1 MQSIGSRRWYALA
14 TVSAAQ
20 FLAVADAFI
29 VNVAIPSIRAD
40 LHASGAAIEAIIA
53 VYQITYAALVI
64 TGGRLGDI
72 FGRKRMFLLGVIGFT
87 LASLWCGLAPNA
99 AILILAR
106 GVQGATAALMVPQV
120 LASIHTLFPDA
131 ARARAFSIFGLAIGL
146 GAAVGFM
153 AGGWLVTLDL
163 AGMGWRAIFGVN
175 VPLGVA
181 IVLAAA
187 VLMPSLPRVANTKL
201 DVPGAAVLL
210 FGLLGLIV
218 PLMLG
223 REFGWPWWCW
233 LLMAAGVSTL
243 AGFLR
248 LERRVAMPLIDLALL
263 EDRAF
268 LFGMAATACF
278 FLGNLSFYFVLTLFM
293 QNGLGF
299 SAFNAALTVLPL
311 SFAFVVG
318 TRLSGGRLIEGCV
331 VQALGL
337 ASAATLI
344 ATIAQPTMWMLMM
357 PLVVFGYGQ
366 GMVLAP
372 LFSAVLTNVR
382 HAHAGSGAGIL
393 TTMQQIANGTG
404 VVIVGAVYLSVHT
417 VHGDRTAM
425 LISLGVL
432 ACTVAGTVSALYRI
446 TYGSAATRPVL
457 GTRSG
462 SPAE

>member
-1 MQSIGSRRWYALA
+1 MDTHTSRRWYALA

-29 VNVAIPSIRAD
+29 VNVAIPAIRAD

-72 FGRKRMFLLGVIGFT
+72 FGRKRIFLLGVTGFT

-106 GVQGATAALMVPQV
+106 AVQGAMAALMVPQV

-163 AGMGWRAIFGVN
+163 AGMGWRAIFCVN
-175 VPLGVA
+175 VPIGLA
-181 IVLAAA
+181 IAGAAA
-187 VLMPSLPRVANTKL
+187 MLMPALPRVADTRL
-201 DVPGAAVLL
+201 DVPGATVLL
-210 FGLLGLIV
+210 LGLLGLIV

-233 LLMAAGVSTL
+233 LMIAAGFVAL

-248 LERRVAMPLIDLALL
+248 LERRVANPLIDLSLL
-263 EDRAF
+263 DDRAF

-278 FLGNLSFYFVLTLFM
+278 FLGNLSFYFVLTLYM

-311 SFAFVVG
+311 SFAFVIG

-337 ASAATLI
+337 AATAALV
-344 ATIAQPTMWMLMM
+344 ATIPQPTMWMLMAS
-357 PLVVFGYGQ
+357 LAVFGYGQ

-393 TTMQQIANGTG
+393 TTTQQIANGTG

-417 VHGDRTAM
+417 LYGDRAAM
-425 LISLGVL
+425 LTSLAVL
-432 ACTVAGTVSALYRI
+432 SCTIAGTIVALA
-446 TYGSAATRPVL
+446 TCGSAARSPAL

>member
-1 MQSIGSRRWYALA
+1 MDTHPSRRWYALA

-29 VNVAIPSIRAD
+29 VNVAIPAIRAD
-40 LHASGAAIEAIIA
+40 LHASGAEIEAIIA

-72 FGRKRMFLLGVIGFT
+72 IGRKPIFLLGVLGFT
-87 LASLWCGLAPNA
+87 LASLWCGLAPSA

-106 GVQGATAALMVPQV
+106 CVQGATAALMVPQV

-153 AGGWLVTLDL
+153 AGGWLVTLNL
-163 AGMGWRAIFGVN
+163 AGMGWRAIFCVN
-175 VPLGVA
+175 VPIGLA
-181 IVLAAA
+181 IVGAAA
-187 VLMPSLPRVANTKL
+187 MLMPALPRVTNTRL

-210 FGLLGLIV
+210 VGLLGLIV

-223 REFGWPWWCW
+223 REFGWSWWCW
-233 LLMAAGVSTL
+233 LMIAAGVAAL

-248 LERRVAMPLIDLALL
+248 LERRVANPLIDLALL
-263 EDRAF
+263 DDRVF

-278 FLGNLSFYFVLTLFM
+278 FLGNLSFYFVLTLYM
-293 QNGLGF
+293 QSGLGF
-299 SAFNAALTVLPL
+299 SAFDAALTVLPL
-311 SFAFVVG
+311 SFAFVIG

-337 ASAATLI
+337 AATAAVV
-344 ATIAQPTMWMLMM
+344 ATISQPTMWMLMAV
-357 PLVVFGYGQ
+357 LAVFGYGQ

-372 LFSAVLTNVR
+372 LFSTVLTNVR

-393 TTMQQIANGTG
+393 TTTQQIANGTG
-404 VVIVGAVYLSVHT
+404 VVIIGAVFLSVHT
-417 VHGDRTAM
+417 LYGDRAAM
-425 LISLGVL
+425 LTSLAVL
-432 ACTVAGTVSALYRI
+432 ACTIAGTIVALA
-446 TYGSAATRPVL
+446 TCGSAARSPVL

>member
-1 MQSIGSRRWYALA
+1 MDTHTSRRWYALA

-29 VNVAIPSIRAD
+29 VNVAIPAIRAD

-72 FGRKRMFLLGVIGFT
+72 FGRKPIFLLGVLGFT
-87 LASLWCGLAPNA
+87 LASLWCGLAPSA

-106 GVQGATAALMVPQV
+106 CVQGATAALMVPQV

-163 AGMGWRAIFGVN
+163 AGMGWRAIFCVN
-175 VPLGVA
+175 VPIGLA
-181 IVLAAA
+181 IIGAAA
-187 VLMPSLPRVANTKL
+187 MLMPALPRVADARL

-210 FGLLGLIV
+210 LGLLGMIV

-223 REFGWPWWCW
+223 REFAWPWWCW
-233 LLMAAGVSTL
+233 LMIAAGIAAL

-248 LERRVAMPLIDLALL
+248 LERRVANPLIDLSLL
-263 EDRAF
+263 DDRVF
-268 LFGMAATACF
+268 LLGMAATACF
-278 FLGNLSFYFVLTLFM
+278 FLGNLSFYFVLTLYM

-311 SFAFVVG
+311 SFAFVIG
-318 TRLSGGRLIEGCV
+318 TRRSGGRLIEGCI

-337 ASAATLI
+337 AATAALV
-344 ATIAQPTMWMLMM
+344 ATIAQPTMWMLMAALAM
-357 PLVVFGYGQ
+357 FGYGQ

-372 LFSAVLTNVR
+372 LFNAVLTNVR
-382 HAHAGSGAGIL
+382 HTHAGSGAGIL
-393 TTMQQIANGTG
+393 TTTQQIANGTG
-404 VVIVGAVYLSVHT
+404 VVIVGAIYLSVHT
-417 VHGDRTAM
+417 LHGDRTAM
-425 LISLGVL
+425 LTSLAVL
-432 ACTVAGTVSALYRI
+432 ACTIVGTIVALVTC
-446 TYGSAATRPVL
+446 GSAARSPAPE
-457 GTRSG
+457 TRSG

>member
-1 MQSIGSRRWYALA
+1 MDTHTSRRWYALA

-29 VNVAIPSIRAD
+29 VNVAIPAIRAD
-40 LHASGAAIEAIIA
+40 LHASGAAIEAVIA

-72 FGRKRMFLLGVIGFT
+72 FGRKRIFLLGVTGFT

-106 GVQGATAALMVPQV
+106 AVQGAMAALMVPQV

-163 AGMGWRAIFGVN
+163 AGMGWRAIFCVN
-175 VPLGVA
+175 VPIGLA
-181 IVLAAA
+181 IASAAA
-187 VLMPSLPRVANTKL
+187 MLMPALPRVADTRL
-201 DVPGAAVLL
+201 DVPGATVLL
-210 FGLLGLIV
+210 LGLLGLIV

-233 LLMAAGVSTL
+233 LMIAAGFVAL

-248 LERRVAMPLIDLALL
+248 LERRVANPLIDLSLL
-263 EDRAF
+263 DDRVF

-278 FLGNLSFYFVLTLFM
+278 FLGNLSFYFVLTLYM

-311 SFAFVVG
+311 SFAFVIG

-337 ASAATLI
+337 AATAALV
-344 ATIAQPTMWMLMM
+344 ATIPQPTMWMLMAS
-357 PLVVFGYGQ
+357 LAVFGYGQ

-393 TTMQQIANGTG
+393 TTTQQIANGTG

-417 VHGDRTAM
+417 LYGDRAAM
-425 LISLGVL
+425 LTSLAVL
-432 ACTVAGTVSALYRI
+432 SCTIAGTIVALA
-446 TYGSAATRPVL
+446 TCGSAARSPAL

>member
-1 MQSIGSRRWYALA
+1 MDTHTSRRWYALA

-29 VNVAIPSIRAD
+29 VNVAIPAIRAD
-40 LHASGAAIEAIIA
+40 LHAGGAAIEAIIA

-72 FGRKRMFLLGVIGFT
+72 FGRKPVFLLGVLGFT
-87 LASLWCGLAPNA
+87 LASAWCGLAPSA

-106 GVQGATAALMVPQV
+106 CVQGATAALMVPQV

-163 AGMGWRAIFGVN
+163 AGLGWRAIFCVN
-175 VPLGVA
+175 VPIGLAILGA
-181 IVLAAA
+181 GAA
-187 VLMPSLPRVANTKL
+187 LMPALPSVADTRL

-210 FGLLGLIV
+210 LGLLGLIV

-233 LLMAAGVSTL
+233 LMIAAGIAAL

-248 LERRVAMPLIDLALL
+248 LERRVAHPLIDLTLL
-263 EDRAF
+263 DDRVF

-278 FLGNLSFYFVLTLFM
+278 FLGNLSFYFVLTLYM

-311 SFAFVVG
+311 SVAFVIG
-318 TRLSGGRLIEGCV
+318 TRLSGGRLIEGCL

-337 ASAATLI
+337 AATAAVI
-344 ATIAQPTMWMLMM
+344 AAIAQPTMWMLMAA
-357 PLVVFGYGQ
+357 LVVFGYGQ
-366 GMVLAP
+366 GLVLAP

-393 TTMQQIANGTG
+393 TTTQQIANGTG

-417 VHGDRTAM
+417 MHGDRVAM
-425 LISLGVL
+425 LTSLAVL
-432 ACTVAGTVSALYRI
+432 ACTIVGTIVALATC
-446 TYGSAATRPVL
+446 GSAARSPAL

>member
-1 MQSIGSRRWYALA
+1 MDTHTSRRWYALA

-29 VNVAIPSIRAD
+29 VNVAIPAIRAD
-40 LHASGAAIEAIIA
+40 LHASGAAIEAVIA

-72 FGRKRMFLLGVIGFT
+72 FGRKRIFLLGVTGFT

-106 GVQGATAALMVPQV
+106 AVQGAMAALMVPQV

-146 GAAVGFM
+146 GAALGFM

-163 AGMGWRAIFGVN
+163 AGMGWRAIFCVN
-175 VPLGVA
+175 VPIGLA
-181 IVLAAA
+181 IASAAA
-187 VLMPSLPRVANTKL
+187 MLMPALPRVADTRL
-201 DVPGAAVLL
+201 DVPGATVLL
-210 FGLLGLIV
+210 LGLLGLIV

-233 LLMAAGVSTL
+233 LMIAAGFVAL

-248 LERRVAMPLIDLALL
+248 LERRVANPLIDLSLL
-263 EDRAF
+263 DDRVF

-278 FLGNLSFYFVLTLFM
+278 FLGNLSFYFVLTLYM

-311 SFAFVVG
+311 SFAFVIG

-337 ASAATLI
+337 AATAALV
-344 ATIAQPTMWMLMM
+344 ATIPQPTMWMLMAS
-357 PLVVFGYGQ
+357 LAVFGYGQ

-393 TTMQQIANGTG
+393 TTTQQIANGTG

-417 VHGDRTAM
+417 LYGDRGAM
-425 LISLGVL
+425 LTSLAVL
-432 ACTVAGTVSALYRI
+432 SCTIAGTIVALA
-446 TYGSAATRPVL
+446 TCGSAARSPAL

>member
-1 MQSIGSRRWYALA
+1 MDTHTSRRWYALA

-29 VNVAIPSIRAD
+29 VNVAIPAIRAD

-72 FGRKRMFLLGVIGFT
+72 FGRKRIFLFGVTGFT

-99 AILILAR
+99 AMLILAR
-106 GVQGATAALMVPQV
+106 GMQGATAALMVPQV
-120 LASIHTLFPDA
+120 LASIHMLFPDA
-131 ARARAFSIFGLAIGL
+131 ARVRAFSIFGLAIGL

-163 AGMGWRAIFGVN
+163 AGMGWRAIFCVN
-175 VPLGVA
+175 VPIGLGIA
-181 IVLAAA
+181 GAAT
-187 VLMPSLPRVANTKL
+187 VFMPALPRVADTRL

-210 FGLLGLIV
+210 LGLLGLVV

-223 REFGWPWWCW
+223 REFGWPWRCW
-233 LLMAAGVSTL
+233 LMMTAGLAVL

-248 LERRVAMPLIDLALL
+248 MQRNVSHPLIDLSLL
-263 EDRAF
+263 DDRVF

-278 FLGNLSFYFVLTLFM
+278 FLGNLSFYFVLTLYM
-293 QNGLGF
+293 QNGLGL
-299 SAFNAALTVLPL
+299 SAFNAALTVLPM
-311 SFAFVVG
+311 SFAFVIG
-318 TRLSGGRLIEGCV
+318 TRLSGGRLIEGCL
-331 VQALGL
+331 VQGLGL
-337 ASAATLI
+337 AATAALV
-344 ATIAQPTMWMLMM
+344 ATVTQPAMWMLMAA
-357 PLVVFGYGQ
+357 LTVFGYGQ

-372 LFSAVLTNVR
+372 LFSTVLTNVR

-404 VVIVGAVYLSVHT
+404 VVIVGAIYLSVHT
-417 VHGDRTAM
+417 LHGDRAAM
-425 LISLGVL
+425 LTSLAVL
-432 ACTVAGTVSALYRI
+432 ACTIVGTIVALVTC
-446 TYGSAATRPVL
+446 GSAARSPAL
-457 GTRSG
+457 ETRSG

>member
-1 MQSIGSRRWYALA
+1 MQPIDTRRWYALA

-72 FGRKRMFLLGVIGFT
+72 FGRKRMFLLGVTGFT

-99 AILILAR
+99 GILILAR

-175 VPLGVA
+175 VPLGLA

-187 VLMPSLPRVANTKL
+187 VLMPSLPRVINTRL
-201 DVPGAAVLL
+201 DVPGAVVLL
-210 FGLLGLIV
+210 LGLLGLIV

-223 REFGWPWWCW
+223 GEFGWPWWCW
-233 LLMAAGVSTL
+233 LMMAAGMATL

-263 EDRAF
+263 EDRSF

-293 QNGLGF
+293 QNGLTF

-311 SFAFVVG
+311 SFAFVIG
-318 TRLSGGRLIEGCV
+318 TRLSGGRLIEGCI

-337 ASAATLI
+337 AAAATLI
-344 ATIAQPTMWMLMM
+344 AIVTQPTMWMLMM

-382 HAHAGSGAGIL
+382 HVHAGSGAGIL
-393 TTMQQIANGTG
+393 TTMQQIANGAG
-404 VVIVGAVYLSVHT
+404 VVIVGAVYLSVHAG
-417 VHGDRTAM
+417 HGDRTAM
-425 LISLGVL
+425 LTSLGVL
-432 ACTVAGTVSALYRI
+432 ACTVAGTISALYRI
-446 TYGSAATRPVL
+446 TYGSAAIRPAL
-457 GTRSG
+457 GTR
-462 SPAE
+462 

>member
-1 MQSIGSRRWYALA
+1 MDTHTSRRWYALA

-29 VNVAIPSIRAD
+29 VNVAIPAIRAD
-40 LHASGAAIEAIIA
+40 LHASGAAIEAVIA

-72 FGRKRMFLLGVIGFT
+72 FGRKRIFLLGVTGFT

-99 AILILAR
+99 AVLILAR
-106 GVQGATAALMVPQV
+106 AVQGAMAALMVPQV

-163 AGMGWRAIFGVN
+163 AGMGWRAIFCVN
-175 VPLGVA
+175 VPIGLA
-181 IVLAAA
+181 IAGAAA
-187 VLMPSLPRVANTKL
+187 MLMPALPRVADTRL
-201 DVPGAAVLL
+201 DVPGATVLL
-210 FGLLGLIV
+210 LGLLGLIV

-233 LLMAAGVSTL
+233 LMIAAGFVAL

-248 LERRVAMPLIDLALL
+248 LERRVANPLIDLSLL
-263 EDRAF
+263 DDRVF

-278 FLGNLSFYFVLTLFM
+278 FLGNLSFYFVLTLYM

-311 SFAFVVG
+311 SFAFVIG

-337 ASAATLI
+337 AATAALV
-344 ATIAQPTMWMLMM
+344 ATIPQPTMWMLMAS
-357 PLVVFGYGQ
+357 LAVFGYGQ

-393 TTMQQIANGTG
+393 TTTQQIANGTG

-417 VHGDRTAM
+417 LYGDRAAM
-425 LISLGVL
+425 LTSLAVL
-432 ACTVAGTVSALYRI
+432 SCTIAGTIVALA
-446 TYGSAATRPVL
+446 TCGSAARSPAL

>member
-1 MQSIGSRRWYALA
+1 MDTHTSRRWYALA

-29 VNVAIPSIRAD
+29 VNVAIPAIRTD
-40 LHASGAAIEAIIA
+40 LHASGAAIEAVIA

-72 FGRKRMFLLGVIGFT
+72 FGRKRIFLFGVMGFT

-99 AILILAR
+99 TMLILAR
-106 GVQGATAALMVPQV
+106 AVQGATAALMVPQV

-163 AGMGWRAIFGVN
+163 AGMGWRAIFCVN
-175 VPLGVA
+175 VPIGLA
-181 IVLAAA
+181 IAGAAA
-187 VLMPSLPRVANTKL
+187 VLMPALPRVANTRL

-210 FGLLGLIV
+210 LGLLGLIV

-223 REFGWPWWCW
+223 REFDWPWWTW
-233 LLMAAGVSTL
+233 LMIAAGIAAL

-248 LERRVAMPLIDLALL
+248 LERRVAHPLIDLSLL
-263 EDRAF
+263 VDRVF

-278 FLGNLSFYFVLTLFM
+278 FLGNLSFYFVLTLYM

-299 SAFNAALTVLPL
+299 SAYNAALTVLPL
-311 SFAFVVG
+311 SCAFVIG
-318 TRLSGGRLIEGCV
+318 TRLSGGRLIEGCL

-337 ASAATLI
+337 AATAALV
-344 ATIAQPTMWMLMM
+344 ATIPQPTMWMLMAT
-357 PLVVFGYGQ
+357 LAVFGYGQ

-372 LFSAVLTNVR
+372 LFSTVLTNVR

-393 TTMQQIANGTG
+393 TTTQQIANGSG

-417 VHGDRTAM
+417 LHGDQAAVLT
-425 LISLGVL
+425 SLAVL
-432 ACTVAGTVSALYRI
+432 ACTIAGTIVALA
-446 TYGSAATRPVL
+446 TCGWAARSPAP
-457 GTRSG
+457 GMQSG

>member
-1 MQSIGSRRWYALA
+1 MDPHTSRRWYALA

-29 VNVAIPSIRAD
+29 VNVAIPAIRTD

-72 FGRKRMFLLGVIGFT
+72 FGRKPIFLLGVLGFT
-87 LASLWCGLAPNA
+87 LASLWCGLAPSA

-106 GVQGATAALMVPQV
+106 CVQGATAALMVPQV

-131 ARARAFSIFGLAIGL
+131 ARARAFAIFGLAIGL
-146 GAAVGFM
+146 GAAAGFM

-163 AGMGWRAIFGVN
+163 AGMGWRAIFCVN
-175 VPLGVA
+175 VPIGLAILGA
-181 IVLAAA
+181 GAA
-187 VLMPSLPRVANTKL
+187 LMPALPRVADTRL
-201 DVPGAAVLL
+201 DVPGTAVLL
-210 FGLLGLIV
+210 LGLLGLIV

-233 LLMAAGVSTL
+233 LMIAAGIAAL

-248 LERRVAMPLIDLALL
+248 LERSVANPLIDLTLL
-263 EDRAF
+263 DDRVF
-268 LFGMAATACF
+268 VFGMAATACF
-278 FLGNLSFYFVLTLFM
+278 FLGNLSFYFVLTLYM

-311 SFAFVVG
+311 SFAFVIG
-318 TRLSGGRLIEGCV
+318 TRLSGGRLIEGCL

-337 ASAATLI
+337 AAIAAVI
-344 ATIAQPTMWMLMM
+344 ATIAQPTMWMLMAA
-357 PLVVFGYGQ
+357 LVVFGYGQ

-393 TTMQQIANGTG
+393 TTTQQIANGTG
-404 VVIVGAVYLSVHT
+404 VVIVGAIYLSVHT
-417 VHGDRTAM
+417 LYGDRAAM
-425 LISLGVL
+425 LTSLAVL
-432 ACTVAGTVSALYRI
+432 AAAIAGTIVALA
-446 TYGSAATRPVL
+446 TCGSAARSPAL